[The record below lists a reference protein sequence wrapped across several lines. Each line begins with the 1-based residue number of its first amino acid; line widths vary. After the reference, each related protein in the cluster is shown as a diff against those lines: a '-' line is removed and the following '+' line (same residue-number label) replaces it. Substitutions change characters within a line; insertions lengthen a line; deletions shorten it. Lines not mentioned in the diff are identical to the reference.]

1 MLPLCSS
8 CEALWICSH
17 TILRELGSIH
27 ASSGQLGLELAKPGR
42 LEEELEKVQVIEK
55 GANDW
60 F

>member
-27 ASSGQLGLELAKPGR
+27 GSSGLGLELAKPGW
-42 LEEELEKVQVIEK
+42 LEEELEKVQVIER
-55 GANDW
+55 GSSDW

>member
-27 ASSGQLGLELAKPGR
+27 ASSGLGLELAKPGW
-42 LEEELEKVQVIEK
+42 LEEELEKVQVIER
-55 GANDW
+55 GSSDW